1 MHEGIDRYLRLI
13 VPSEVLIDYCSLAS
27 AIRPRRGFALVVSP
41 KELRRFVL
49 TGGTHEQKF

>member
-1 MHEGIDRYLRLI
+1 MHEGIDRYFRLI

-27 AIRPRRGFALVVSP
+27 AIRPRRGFALAISP